1 MKYFFKKRERVT
13 TENQTSKMSYSSVL
27 NAIDVLVEYPD
38 LQKYIKEFNGHGG
51 FMFNLNRETDP
62 QGIAYK
68 IQLEQLLD
76 ANGMHSG
83 GSWGCLMRSLQ
94 AVYNGALT
102 REELENKVAAEK
114 CRMHEWEAAYQL
126 RQAAAAQVRAEY
138 RCEEEAAEEEGSP
151 LKFNCRIVNKE

>member
-1 MKYFFKKRERVT
+1 
-13 TENQTSKMSYSSVL
+13 MSYSSVL

-38 LQKYIKEFNGHGG
+38 LQKYIKEFNGHDG
-51 FMFNLNRETDP
+51 FMFTVGTDP
-62 QGIAYK
+62 QRIAYE

-114 CRMHEWEAAYQL
+114 CRMQEWEAAYQL

-138 RCEEEAAEEEGSP
+138 RCEEEAAEGDVGGIPLAEE
-151 LKFNCRIVNKE
+151 KFNCRIVNKE

>member
-1 MKYFFKKRERVT
+1 
-13 TENQTSKMSYSSVL
+13 MSYSSVL

-38 LQKYIKEFNGHGG
+38 LQAYIKEFNGHGG
-51 FMFNLNRETDP
+51 FMFNLNHEIDP
-62 QGIAYK
+62 QRIAYE

-102 REELENKVAAEK
+102 REELEKKVAAEK
-114 CRMHEWEAAYQL
+114 CRMQEWEAAYQL

-138 RCEEEAAEEEGSP
+138 RCEEEAEAVLARGS
-151 LKFNCRIVNKE
+151 

>member
-1 MKYFFKKRERVT
+1 
-13 TENQTSKMSYSSVL
+13 MSYSSVL

-38 LQKYIKEFNGHGG
+38 LQEYIRDFDGHGG
-51 FMFNLNRETDP
+51 FMFTRETDP
-62 QGIAYK
+62 HRIDCAVR
-68 IQLEQLLD
+68 LEALLD

-94 AVYNGALT
+94 AVYNGTLT

-114 CRMHEWEAAYQL
+114 CRMQEWEAAYQL

-138 RCEEEAAEEEGSP
+138 RCEEEAEEEAEE
-151 LKFNCRIVNKE
+151 KFNCRIVNINKE

>member
-1 MKYFFKKRERVT
+1 
-13 TENQTSKMSYSSVL
+13 MSYSSVL

-38 LQKYIKEFNGHGG
+38 LQEYIKKFNGYGG
-51 FMFNLNRETDP
+51 FMFTCEIDP
-62 QGIAYK
+62 QRIAYE

-94 AVYNGALT
+94 AVYNGVLT
-102 REELENKVAAEK
+102 REELEKKVAAEK
-114 CRMHEWEAAYQL
+114 CRIQEWEAAYQL

-138 RCEEEAAEEEGSP
+138 RCEEEAEAEE
-151 LKFNCRIVNKE
+151 KFNCRIVNKD